1 LPNLDELHQLIRKIA
16 IDINN
21 RMNTLQNAVES
32 SSSKD
37 SEQLQSLT
45 NLQNCVRSAA
55 SVVSSASTTLAVDQ
69 PDHFSVT
76 YGSEFG
82 DVFPAEPGE
91 TMLRWISS
99 NTVYEFEDEP
109 NSDLSSGVNVT
120 SEKSLQPVDE
130 GTGSEQSDSD
140 NDLEVEIFQVL
151 LNKGK
156 EKLEAKDYKGA
167 ERLFKNCLT
176 RMSSSG
182 SLVSLHRIPK
192 SKPEIMNFL
201 LDTYLAQEK
210 WSEAQAILLEKIA
223 LASRDKSK
231 DNKGVLAEML
241 TLIDVL
247 LHKKSYAE
255 ALLYG
260 RRALKGY
267 RKLGSEGIGGVEK
280 SLRVLVRVCRLDE
293 NFDEEDAYA
302 TLLSDFLRQHPPR
315 RKSSPSLGPVD
326 EVSGPTS
333 PPKTHQA
340 DQKVSGHPPSQQAP
354 SSPKETSVPVQ
365 DNNSPNVS
373 PILGDDPRRFLATQ
387 LPRDKEP
394 TREECLAISDEQC
407 QSILQNRDP
416 NTSKTYKDW
425 ELPHQTHL
433 VRLYM
438 TRMSFPE
445 IKECMKTEFGI
456 TYS

>member
-1 LPNLDELHQLIRKIA
+1 
-16 IDINN
+16 
-21 RMNTLQNAVES
+21 MNTLQNAVES
-32 SSSKD
+32 SSSSKD
-37 SEQLQSLT
+37 NEQLQSLT

-82 DVFPAEPGE
+82 DVFPAQPGE

-99 NTVYEFEDEP
+99 NTVYEYEEEP
-109 NSDLSSGVNVT
+109 NSDLGSGVNVT
-120 SEKSLQPVDE
+120 SEKCLQPVDE

-140 NDLEVEIFQVL
+140 NDLEAEIFQAL

-156 EKLEAKDYKGA
+156 EKFGAKDYQSA

-176 RMSSSG
+176 RASSSG
-182 SLVSLHRIPK
+182 SLVSLHRISK
-192 SKPEIMNFL
+192 SKSEIMNLL
-201 LDTYLAQEK
+201 LDTYLAQGK

-223 LASRDKSK
+223 LVSRDKSK
-231 DNKGVLAEML
+231 DNGGILAEML

-247 LHKKSYAE
+247 LHKNSYAE

-267 RKLGSEGIGGVEK
+267 RKLGSDGIGGVEK
-280 SLRVLVRVCRLDE
+280 SLRVLVHVCHLDE

-302 TLLSDFLRQHPPR
+302 AILSDFLREHPPR
-315 RKSSPSLGPVD
+315 RKSSPSSGPAE

-333 PPKTHQA
+333 PPETHQA
-340 DQKVSGHPPSQQAP
+340 DQKVSGHSPTQQVP
-354 SSPKETSVPVQ
+354 SSPNETSVPAQ
-365 DNNSPNVS
+365 DKKPPNAY
-373 PILGDDPRRFLATQ
+373 PIRDDGPQRFMATQ
-387 LPRDKEP
+387 PPRYKEP
-394 TREECLAISDEQC
+394 TREECLALSDEQC
-407 QSILQNRDP
+407 QSILQKRGP
-416 NTSKTYKDW
+416 NTSTTSKDW
-425 ELPHQTHL
+425 ELLHQLHL

-445 IKECMKTEFGI
+445 IKECMTTEYGI